1 LSRRLGIFLTFLVV
15 GGAVAFLLATTATV
29 DLALPRPWDGV
40 VLEGDLPGTL
50 AVRGVVPGSG
60 ADHAGIRPGDRIVGI
75 DREVLRSPT
84 HAAEL
89 LGRRKIGETVPYLV
103 ERADGVRE
111 VRVQLGRRY
120 LGSASYFYACL
131 LGFLF
136 FTVGVFVLRR
146 QPDRRPAQIFY
157 LVCVL
162 FLLFLVCRLRPASYS
177 WVDRVALDAGT
188 LALLLLPACFL
199 HFFLIFPRPVALR
212 PRPGQ
217 PGFARLRRRWLA
229 VLAAIYLLPVAV
241 LGGQLAWAGLHDR
254 SLRLISGTPIANW
267 WLLAVYMTVGLAVLG
282 RSYARLTDAREKRGV
297 ALVLLGSVVG
307 LLPFLATAV
316 ALPEQLGTGKLLL
329 GGLGLLV
336 AVPVTFAVSIVRF
349 GLLDVQ
355 VILRKSLA
363 YTALTAGITLFYALG
378 IAFFNALTRGTELAQ
393 SPWFPVVF
401 ALAIALLFEPMRRR
415 AEKVAD
421 RLLYAERGHLQE
433 AMRGLA
439 EAMSAQVD
447 LRTVVSDLV
456 ERLPRL
462 LGLRFAGLYLLRD
475 GRLERV
481 AGPGALPAAL
491 PYEPAL
497 HDHLARGRRLA
508 RLADLETSAPE
519 TPAVGALVAWLGGSG
534 VDLVGDLATP
544 RRRIGLVV
552 FAGPGGRVSLDEEEL
567 ALLGGLLGQAAVAL
581 ETSLLVEER
590 TRQAE
595 LERELEIAST
605 VQTQLLPAR
614 LSLGRGW
621 RVAAA
626 CRPARHV
633 GGDFYAEL
641 PGPGDGG
648 KALVIGDVAGKSVAG
663 ALVMMAAHEALQTLA
678 LLHREPAKLFAF
690 ANQRLY
696 RLGQKKSFV
705 AVVWM
710 TASSDGEGLDYVLA
724 GQPQL
729 LLRAADG
736 VVRELPAPVHRLPLG
751 AMLENG
757 YQVCHAPVG
766 PGEIVLGYS
775 DGVLDALSP
784 AGEQFGAERLAAV
797 LSAAPADP
805 DAVIEQV
812 LFALRHFTEGAE
824 PYDDITMV
832 ALARD
837 RGDSSCAS
845 SG

>member
-1 LSRRLGIFLTFLVV
+1 MSQRYGSFLTLLIL
-15 GGAVAFLLATTATV
+15 GGVVAFLLAAAATV

-50 AVRGVVPGSG
+50 AVREVVPGSG
-60 ADHAGIRPGDRIVGI
+60 AEHAGIRAGDRILGI
-75 DREVLRSPT
+75 DREVLRSAT
-84 HAAEL
+84 HAAEI
-89 LGRRKIGETVPYLV
+89 LGRRHIGESVAYLV
-103 ERADGVRE
+103 ARPDGVEE
-111 VRVQLGRRY
+111 VRVELGRRY
-120 LGSASYFYACL
+120 LGSGSYFYASL

-136 FTVGVFVLRR
+136 LAVGVFVLRR
-146 QPDRRPAQIFY
+146 QPDRRPAQVFY

-177 WVDRVALDAGT
+177 WVDRIALDAGT
-188 LALLLLPACFL
+188 LALLFLPACFL

-217 PGFARLRRRWLA
+217 GGYRARRRRWLA
-229 VLAAIYLLPVAV
+229 LLSAIYLLPVAV
-241 LGGQLAWAGLHDR
+241 LAGQFAWAAGR
-254 SLRLISGTPIANW
+254 GEPLRLISGTPLANW
-267 WLLAVYMTVGLAVLG
+267 WLLAAYMVVGLGVLG
-282 RSYARLTDAREKRGV
+282 ASLARLTDPRERRGV
-297 ALVLLGSVVG
+297 GLVLFGSVVG
-307 LLPFLATAV
+307 LLPFLTTAV
-316 ALPEQLGTGKLLL
+316 ALPEQLGTGRLLL

-336 AVPVTFAVSIVRF
+336 LVPVTFAVSIIRF
-349 GLLDVQ
+349 GLLDIQ

-363 YTALTAGITLFYALG
+363 YTVLTAGITICYALG
-378 IAFFNALTRGTELAQ
+378 IAFFNVLTRGTALAA
-393 SPWFPVVF
+393 SPWFPVIF

-415 AEKVAD
+415 SEKFVD
-421 RLLYAERGHLQE
+421 RYLYAERGRLQE

-447 LRTVVSDLV
+447 LRTVVAELV
-456 ERLPRL
+456 ERLPQL
-462 LGLRFAGLYLLRD
+462 LGLRFAGLYLLRE
-475 GRLERV
+475 GRLKRV
-481 AGPGALPAAL
+481 AGPETLPPEL
-491 PYEPAL
+491 PYELAL
-497 HDHLARGRRLA
+497 HEHLAHRRRLA
-508 RLADLETSAPE
+508 RLAELENGAPETSAV
-519 TPAVGALVAWLGGSG
+519 AALLAWLAGSG

-552 FAGPGGRVSLDEEEL
+552 FAGPGGRVNLEEEEF
-567 ALLGGLLGQAAVAL
+567 ALLASLLGQAAVAL

-595 LERELEIAST
+595 LERELEIASA
-605 VQTQLLPAR
+605 VQNQLLPAR

-621 RVAAA
+621 RVAAT

-641 PGPGDGG
+641 PGLAEGE
-648 KALVIGDVAGKSVAG
+648 KAVVFGDVAGKSVSG

-696 RLGQKKSFV
+696 RMGPRKSFV
-705 AVVWM
+705 AVAWM
-710 TASSDGEGLDYVLA
+710 SASADGDGLDYVLA

-729 LLRAADG
+729 LLRSADG
-736 VVRELPAPVHRLPLG
+736 AVRELPAPLHRLPLG

-757 YQVCHAPVG
+757 YQVCHAAVRQ
-766 PGEIVLGYS
+766 GEIVLGYS
-775 DGVLDALSP
+775 DGVLEALSP
-784 AGEQFGAERLAAV
+784 AGEQFGSERLAAV
-797 LSAAPADP
+797 VGAAPADP
-805 DAVIEQV
+805 DAVVEQV
-812 LFALRHFTEGAE
+812 LAAIRRFTEGAE

-837 RGDSSCAS
+837 PGEISCAS